1 MFRRVQLGCCLN
13 RNNPCMDVFG
23 GGENYLR
30 DEIKKNLYKYD
41 FRDDDAAQRR
51 VPTLLYWQAIKKTE
65 LSFSFSSRQK

>member
-1 MFRRVQLGCCLN
+1 
-13 RNNPCMDVFG
+13 MDVFG

-41 FRDDDAAQRR
+41 FRDDDAAPRS